1 MRGIRQVFAAIVAA
15 SICAACGDRQSSA
28 DSPSAATAA
37 GDSPASMASVTGTIS
52 YRERIALTNAAE
64 AVVALEDAS
73 RQDIPAIRLAQQTIS
88 DPGQVPIRFTLDVPR
103 TAIDPRGSYAL
114 RAQISDRGRLLFT
127 TDTHTPA
134 LTRGASD
141 EVHLLLVPVADSG
154 GGPRATEGAFIEKK
168 HVY

>member
-1 MRGIRQVFAAIVAA
+1 MRGLRQVLAAIVAA
-15 SICAACGDRQSSA
+15 CTCAACGDGQ
-28 DSPSAATAA
+28 PSLATAA
-37 GDSPASMASVTGTIS
+37 GDSPASMASITGTLS

-73 RQDIPAIRLAQQTIS
+73 RQDVPAIRLAQQTIS
-88 DPGQVPIRFTLDVPR
+88 DPGQVPIRFALDVPR
-103 TAIDPRGSYAL
+103 SAIDPRGSYAL

-154 GGPRATEGAFIEKK
+154 GSPRATEGASIEKQ
-168 HVY
+168 HEY

>member
-1 MRGIRQVFAAIVAA
+1 MRGLRQVLAAIVAA
-15 SICAACGDRQSSA
+15 STCAACGDGQP
-28 DSPSAATAA
+28 SPATAA

-103 TAIDPRGSYAL
+103 SAIDPRGSYAL

-134 LTRGASD
+134 LTRGARD
-141 EVHLLLVPVADSG
+141 EVHLLLVPVADSVG
-154 GGPRATEGAFIEKK
+154 SARSTEGAFIEKK

>member
-1 MRGIRQVFAAIVAA
+1 MRGLRQVLAAIVAA
-15 SICAACGDRQSSA
+15 CTCAACGDGQP
-28 DSPSAATAA
+28 SPATAA
-37 GDSPASMASVTGTIS
+37 GDSPASMASITGTLS

-73 RQDIPAIRLAQQTIS
+73 RQDVPAIRLAQQTIS
-88 DPGQVPIRFTLDVPR
+88 DPGQVPIRFALDVPR
-103 TAIDPRGSYAL
+103 SAIDPRGSYAL

-154 GGPRATEGAFIEKK
+154 GSPRATERASIEKK